1 MPLPQLHSFSQ
12 LWLNQFDGRSTRAIE
27 LLGLA
32 PFGIDIRLRKVL
44 QMG

>member
-27 LLGLA
+27 LGPA
-32 PFGIDIRLRKVL
+32 PFGIDIRLRKVS